1 MDSLHQWSSCWSIGT
16 SIASIPPCL
25 TGETAVVLLQK
36 INTLKIC
43 PGNPEKRYFALAEN
57 KNNKQ
62 FVSHSKEVIA
72 YLDSG
77 FCVEFNGNS
86 YPATVRSTN
95 CHLLSEDNQC
105 AECKGY
111 RRNFSTQAFWFE
123 KKQ

>member
-1 MDSLHQWSSCWSIGT
+1 M
-16 SIASIPPCL
+16 
-25 TGETAVVLLQK
+25 
-36 INTLKIC
+36 
-43 PGNPEKRYFALAEN
+43 
-57 KNNKQ
+57 
-62 FVSHSKEVIA
+62 SHSKEVIA

-95 CHLLSEDNQC
+95 CHLLSEDKQC

-123 KKQ
+123 KSNSPSCMKSYKNYRLVILL